1 MQQRQ
6 QPRKQIHTLHSK
18 WKPYLFLA
26 PSLLGVGAFVLI
38 PFLDVARRSF
48 LTAMGDSFVGI
59 ENYKTVIENEAF
71 QLAARNTARFLFTC
85 IPLLMVISL
94 GTAVMVYGLK
104 WMKEL
109 VKTIFLFP
117 MAVPIASIVVL
128 WRLVFDQNGYLNG
141 FLSMMN
147 LQTTDWMNS
156 SSAFYV
162 LVGSYLWKNTGYDMI
177 LWLTGLS
184 GISDS
189 LYEAAKIDG
198 AGRWQCFRYITA
210 PLLKPSAV
218 MIGVLSLVNSFKVFR
233 EAYLI
238 AGDYPHKSIYML
250 QHLFNNWFVSLD
262 MQKMSAASVMLALLT
277 AMIIIGVH
285 KNHETE

>member
-1 MQQRQ
+1 MQQKR
-6 QPRKQIHTLHSK
+6 QPRKQIRTLHSR

-26 PSLLGVGAFVLI
+26 PSLLGVGLFVLI

-59 ENYKTVIENEAF
+59 ENYKTVIGNEAF

-128 WRLVFDQNGYLNG
+128 WRLVFDRDGYLNG
-141 FLSMMN
+141 FLSMLN

-156 SSAFYV
+156 PSAFYV

-210 PLLKPSAV
+210 PLLKSSAA

-262 MQKMSAASVMLALLT
+262 MQKMSAASVILALLT

>member
-1 MQQRQ
+1 M
-6 QPRKQIHTLHSK
+6 HSR

-26 PSLLGVGAFVLI
+26 PSLLGVGLFVLI

-59 ENYKTVIENEAF
+59 ENYKTVIGNEAF

-141 FLSMMN
+141 FLSMLN

-210 PLLKPSAV
+210 PLLKPSAA

>member
-1 MQQRQ
+1 M
-6 QPRKQIHTLHSK
+6 
-18 WKPYLFLA
+18 
-26 PSLLGVGAFVLI
+26 FVLI

-59 ENYKTVIENEAF
+59 ENYKTVIGNEAF

-128 WRLVFDQNGYLNG
+128 WRLVFDRDGYLNG
-141 FLSMMN
+141 FLSMLN

-156 SSAFYV
+156 PSAFYV

-210 PLLKPSAV
+210 PLLKSSAA

-262 MQKMSAASVMLALLT
+262 MQKMSAASVILALLT

>member
-1 MQQRQ
+1 M
-6 QPRKQIHTLHSK
+6 HSR

-26 PSLLGVGAFVLI
+26 PSLLGVGLFVLI

-59 ENYKTVIENEAF
+59 ENYKTVIGNEAF

-141 FLSMMN
+141 FLSMLN

-156 SSAFYV
+156 PSAFYV

-210 PLLKPSAV
+210 PLLKPSAA

-233 EAYLI
+233 EVYLI

>member
-6 QPRKQIHTLHSK
+6 QPRKQIHTLHSR

-59 ENYKTVIENEAF
+59 ENYKTVIGNEAF

-262 MQKMSAASVMLALLT
+262 MQKMSAASVILALLT

>member
-1 MQQRQ
+1 M
-6 QPRKQIHTLHSK
+6 HSR

-59 ENYKTVIENEAF
+59 ENYKTVIGNEAF